1 MSLLAG
7 DGDSG
12 AAAIFEAAAAAVVG
26 RHSRGVLES
35 TSSEQAGLVRGGDGP
50 GRDQRL

>member
-7 DGDSG
+7 DGVSG
-12 AAAIFEAAAAAVVG
+12 AGVVFEAAVVG
-26 RHSRGVLES
+26 KHSRGVLES

>member
-12 AAAIFEAAAAAVVG
+12 AAAIFEAAAAVVG